1 MAIQN
6 KENRF
11 RLPLLYKKLLFTAI
25 ILIVYIIGRSIP
37 LPLVDWQAIQQSPS
51 GNDFLSLALSATGG
65 SFEQASLLSLGLG
78 PYMSTMIIWRFISM
92 SKWYKALKVPPRLD
106 NYYRNLLTLI
116 LALVQAITLAVTY
129 PLTPLQGTIMSSDF
143 MAYGTIILALVAG
156 TFFTIWLG
164 GRNQEAGIGG
174 QTIIILANM
183 LLRMPSNF
191 AALRIFLI
199 YRASFIEQV
208 LLISVSVFA
217 LMTAFTTI
225 VMDRAELRIPINR
238 VMINNNFT
246 EKSYLPI
253 KLNPSGG
260 MAIMYAMTL
269 ALLPR
274 YIIDLILIFF
284 PNLDLLRNL
293 QYQLSMT
300 QPLGAFLYVLLII
313 ALSLGFAFVNVDPE
327 QLSENLQK
335 SGDYIDG
342 INPGKPT
349 EKFLRGKI
357 LNMAIIGA
365 IYMTAVVGFPMS
377 LGVIFPEYSQ
387 WINLPGSIVILV
399 ALFLNIIDEIRALRI
414 RNQYRPLFNK
424 H

>member
-387 WINLPGSIVILV
+387 WLNLPGSIVILV

>member
-1 MAIQN
+1 MANQN
-6 KENRF
+6 KANRF
-11 RLPLLYKKLLFTAI
+11 RLPLLYKKLLFTAM
-25 ILIVYIIGRSIP
+25 ILIIYIIGRSIP
-37 LPLVDWQAIQQSPS
+37 LPLVDWQTIQQSSS

-65 SFEQASLLSLGLG
+65 SFEQATLLSLGLG

-92 SKWYKALKVPPRLD
+92 SKWYKALKVPPRQD

-116 LALVQAITLAVTY
+116 LALVQAITLAVSY
-129 PLTPLQGTIMSSDF
+129 PLISIQETILSNNF
-143 MAYGTIILALVAG
+143 MVYGTIVLALVAG

-174 QTIIILANM
+174 HTIIILANM
-183 LLRMPSNF
+183 LLRLPNNF
-191 AALRIFLI
+191 KALRIFLV
-199 YRASFIEQV
+199 YRASLIEQV

-217 LMTAFTTI
+217 LMTAFATI
-225 VMDRAELRIPINR
+225 VMDRAELRIPINS

-269 ALLPR
+269 ALLPQ

-284 PNLDLLRNL
+284 PNLQFLKTL
-293 QYQLSMT
+293 QYQLNMT

-313 ALSLGFAFVNVDPE
+313 VLSLGFAFVNVDPE
-327 QLSENLQK
+327 DLSEKLQK
-335 SGDYIDG
+335 TGDYIDG

-349 EKFLRGKI
+349 EKFLREKI

-365 IYMTAVVGFPMS
+365 VYMTAVVGFPMS
-377 LGVIFPEYSQ
+377 LGVLFPEYSQ
-387 WINLPGSIVILV
+387 WLNLPGSIVILV
-399 ALFLNIIDEIRALRI
+399 ALFLNTIDEIRALRI
-414 RNQYRPLFNK
+414 RNKYKPLFD
-424 H
+424 

>member
-92 SKWYKALKVPPRLD
+92 FKWYKALKVPPRLD

-387 WINLPGSIVILV
+387 WLNLPGSIVILV